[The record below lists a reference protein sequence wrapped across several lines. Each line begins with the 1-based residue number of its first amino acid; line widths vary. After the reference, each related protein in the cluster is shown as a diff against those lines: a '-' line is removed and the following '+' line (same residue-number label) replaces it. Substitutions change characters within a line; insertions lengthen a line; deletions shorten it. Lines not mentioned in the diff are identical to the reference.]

1 MLTGSS
7 AVTRHSIACPRK
19 TTSSWRSP
27 SGSPA
32 AISDLRADEVDAR
45 DHLGHRMLDLDARV
59 DLEEVEAVLP
69 VEQELDGARALV
81 ARGPAETERRGG
93 QLPAG
98 GVRQP
103 RARRLLQKLLVPALD
118 GAVAL
123 TQVDDV
129 AAAVGQHLHL
139 DVARAIHVALQVD
152 LGGSER
158 RRRLTLAGPHG
169 SGQAVGVPDDPDPA
183 PTAPQRGLEQ
193 DRVAERVGDAPRL
206 RLVAH
211 GAVAPGE
218 ERHVRLPRE
227 LAGPDLVA
235 EQPDHLRAR
244 PDEADAARP
253 ADLGERR
260 VLGEEAVPGV
270 NRLGVRDLGGR
281 DQLRDVEVA
290 LALSS
295 GPMQMLSSASR
306 TGSDPASAVE
316 WATTDRMPISRHV
329 RRIRSAI
336 SPRLAIRIFDEHGL
350 VSSARRRPGGGLR
363 RPRR

>member
-1 MLTGSS
+1 
-7 AVTRHSIACPRK
+7 
-19 TTSSWRSP
+19 
-27 SGSPA
+27 
-32 AISDLRADEVDAR
+32 
-45 DHLGHRMLDLDARV
+45 MLDLDARV

-81 ARGPAETERRGG
+81 ARGPAETERGGG

-98 GVRQP
+98 RVRQP

-169 SGQAVGVPDDPDPA
+169 RGQAVDVPDDPDPA

-211 GAVAPGE
+211 GAVAPGQ

-244 PDEADAARP
+244 ADEADAARP

-290 LALSS
+290 LAAVRGADADALVGQPHGERS
-295 GPMQMLSSASR
+295 GIGGRMGHHRPDAHLPARAQ
-306 TGSDPASAVE
+306 DPEGDLPPVG
-316 WATTDRMPISRHV
+316 DQDLR
-329 RRIRSAI
+329 
-336 SPRLAIRIFDEHGL
+336 EHRL
-350 VSSARRRPGGGLR
+350 VSSVRRRPGGGLR